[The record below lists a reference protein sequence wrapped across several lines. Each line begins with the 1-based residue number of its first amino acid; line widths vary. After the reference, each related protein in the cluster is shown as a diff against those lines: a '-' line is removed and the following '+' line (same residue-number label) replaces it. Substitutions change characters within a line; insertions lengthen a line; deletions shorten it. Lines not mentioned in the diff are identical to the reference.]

1 MRLVADRNVYTLLEA
16 QCHSMASVVLDTKEP
31 VLLSNLV
38 PMLRIGRLATEAV
51 SSLFGTFATTASIAG
66 MVERIIVRRYPFTLV
81 ESRPQ
86 SSELTT

>member
-1 MRLVADRNVYTLLEA
+1 
-16 QCHSMASVVLDTKEP
+16 MASVVLDTKEP

-66 MVERIIVRRYPFTLV
+66 MVGRIIVRRYLPTRI
-81 ESRPQ
+81 ETRSQ
-86 SSELTT
+86 SFELIT